1 MHCTDHLPE
10 HQENVP
16 LGSLMVVRILQIAF
30 REYWERTLIS
40 RLLDMSSSGY
50 QDVEL
55 GELARTTGVSRD
67 DIADTLGK
75 GSRLNQLKL
84 LRFGH
89 GFHAVH
95 LDYDVLFQ
103 LYQILCANK
112 HRLIVD
118 STCFV
123 RDS

>member
-1 MHCTDHLPE
+1 MSITSACS
-10 HQENVP
+10 
-16 LGSLMVVRILQIAF
+16 GIQIAF

-55 GELARTTGVSRD
+55 GELARTTGVSKE

-89 GFHAVH
+89 GCHAVH

-103 LYQILCANK
+103 LYQLLCANK

-118 STCFV
+118 NTCFV

>member
-1 MHCTDHLPE
+1 M
-10 HQENVP
+10 
-16 LGSLMVVRILQIAF
+16 QIAF

-40 RLLDMSSSGY
+40 RLLDMSNSGF

-55 GELARTTGVSRD
+55 GELARTTGVSKD
-67 DIADTLGK
+67 DIAETLGK
-75 GSRLNQLKL
+75 SSRLHQLKL

-89 GFHAVH
+89 GCHAVH

-103 LYQILCANK
+103 LYQLLCANK

-118 STCFV
+118 SASFN